1 MKHVFVS
8 LRRFAQVFLTF
19 AILACSKKRR
29 KRAIRLFGKTYRQ
42 KTPRLYLK
50 RGVEKFVAIR
60 IGEYAR
66 RNGSMQKGQRGP
78 L

>member
-1 MKHVFVS
+1 M
-8 LRRFAQVFLTF
+8 R
-19 AILACSKKRR
+19 C
-29 KRAIRLFGKTYRQ
+29 RQ

-60 IGEYAR
+60 IGEYASKK
-66 RNGSMQKGQRGP
+66 GPMQKGQRGP

>member
-1 MKHVFVS
+1 M
-8 LRRFAQVFLTF
+8 R
-19 AILACSKKRR
+19 C
-29 KRAIRLFGKTYRQ
+29 RQ
-42 KTPRLYLK
+42 KTPRLYLE